1 MNMYIHTHTPIEYNS
16 LKTIQLVYHVTVL
29 NCNGFYLQSEAKIDF
44 MSLLNTFFFSNPIR
58 AYFDQI
64 KISTSSET
72 LNMAEV

>member
-44 MSLLNTFFFSNPIR
+44 MSLLNTFFSAILLELILTR
-58 AYFDQI
+58 S
-64 KISTSSET
+64 K
-72 LNMAEV
+72 

>member
-44 MSLLNTFFFSNPIR
+44 MSLLNTFFQQS
-58 AYFDQI
+58 Y
-64 KISTSSET
+64 
-72 LNMAEV
+72 